1 MAETFVP
8 LQHAI
13 TEQFFPSPLGGV
25 VTLEEK
31 CLLQLPTSLAGLGIY
46 DPTETAVQAYKTS
59 KQGTATVSEAI
70 KGVIDFQ
77 HEQHLESLASARKWG
92 LRLRKMGA
100 KAKED
105 GG

>member
-25 VTLEEK
+25 VTVEEQR
-31 CLLQLPTSLAGLGIY
+31 LFQLPTSLAGLGIY

-70 KGVIDFQ
+70 KGVIDFL
-77 HEQHLESLASARKWG
+77 HEQHLESLASARK
-92 LRLRKMGA
+92 MEA